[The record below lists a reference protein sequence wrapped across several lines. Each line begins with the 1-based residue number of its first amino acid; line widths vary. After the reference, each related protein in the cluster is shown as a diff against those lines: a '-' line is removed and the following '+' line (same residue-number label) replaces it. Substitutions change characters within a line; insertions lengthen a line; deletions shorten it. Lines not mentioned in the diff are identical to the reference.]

1 MYYTGGSQTLFV
13 ATPVQMFA
21 GLARHQ
27 H

>member
-1 MYYTGGSQTLFV
+1 MHYTGSSQTLFV
-13 ATPVQMFA
+13 ATPLQMFA